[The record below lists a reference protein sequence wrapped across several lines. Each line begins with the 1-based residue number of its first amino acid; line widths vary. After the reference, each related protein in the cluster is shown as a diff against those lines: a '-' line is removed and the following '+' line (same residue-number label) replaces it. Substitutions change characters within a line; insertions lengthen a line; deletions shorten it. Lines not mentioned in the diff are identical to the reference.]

1 MAGHSRIETQAA
13 KIDSSQV
20 LVAMWFDDSMAEVYE
35 VGIEPAERD
44 AGHEPRL
51 NSRAITSRLA
61 AGGCLE
67 LETWVGPSSD
77 CAATVGMGTERL
89 EFRLCPYLRLR
100 RPCTTSTRGL
110 FVVLDRL
117 PRRIP
122 AHDCGSPE
130 CPISQI
136 YWKSAQEG
144 KMARRLLTV
153 ALAGI
158 AVFSLAA
165 TAAAGSGHSG
175 PSPPSDTTTPSLSL
189 QTRPLPAVRS
199 KV

>member
-1 MAGHSRIETQAA
+1 
-13 KIDSSQV
+13 
-20 LVAMWFDDSMAEVYE
+20 MWFDDSMAEACE

-51 NSRAITSRLA
+51 NSRTITSRLA

-67 LETWVGPSSD
+67 LKTCVGPSSD
-77 CAATVGMGTERL
+77 RAATVGMGTERL

-110 FVVLDRL
+110 FVVSDRL
-117 PRRIP
+117 PRRVP
-122 AHDCGSPE
+122 AHDCGSSE

-136 YWKSAQEG
+136 YWKSVQEG
-144 KMARRLLTV
+144 KLARRLPTV

-165 TAAAGSGHSG
+165 TATDSGHSG

-189 QTRPLPAVRS
+189 LTRPLPAVRS